1 MDQIRLIQPEDLST
15 QEIFSMENLTNACRQ
30 VRRNN
35 GAAGVDG
42 VKARELPA
50 CPGEYWERLR
60 EQILDRS
67 YKPLPAKRTDIPKPD
82 GSMRGLNVPAA
93 RDRVIQACLANYLD
107 YRKDFEMSNSYGFRK
122 NRRCEQAILKGL
134 EFMNDGYDWIV
145 DIDLRKFFD
154 TVDQDR
160 LIRLID
166 NLFHNR
172 DITALTRK
180 FVRAGVMIDGK
191 LTRTERGIPQGG
203 PLSPIL
209 ANIYLDQADKEL
221 ESRGLRF
228 TRYADDML
236 IYVKSE
242 AAANRVMKSFSN
254 YLEKKLKL
262 EVNASKSKVARPDE
276 VKYLGFGFTKNKREW
291 KAIPHEKSIHEFEQK
306 MMKLT
311 KRNWSVSLEE
321 RMEKINQVIRGWSN
335 YFRCAWMYKKNM
347 RKLDSKLRRR
357 IRAIIWK
364 QWKSI
369 RKKEESLIKLGCPR
383 DKAHSYACARQG
395 CVRCAVTFLNKYIRN
410 IHLKKKGLLTI
421 EEYFDTVAERFMKS
435 FVRTAQC

>member
-1 MDQIRLIQPEDLST
+1 MQ
-15 QEIFSMENLTNACRQ
+15 
-30 VRRNN
+30 
-35 GAAGVDG
+35 AG
-42 VKARELPA
+42 
-50 CPGEYWERLR
+50 
-60 EQILDRS
+60 
-67 YKPLPAKRTDIPKPD
+67 
-82 GSMRGLNVPAA
+82 
-93 RDRVIQACLANYLD
+93 LAN
-107 YRKDFEMSNSYGFRK
+107 FEMSNSSYGFRK

-172 DITALTRK
+172 DVTSLTRK
-180 FVRAGVMIDGK
+180 FVRAGVMIDGR
-191 LTRTERGIPQGG
+191 LVRTERGIPQGG
-203 PLSPIL
+203 PLSPVL

-242 AAANRVMKSFSN
+242 AANRVMKSFSN

-276 VKYLGFGFTKNKREW
+276 VKYLGFGFKKNKREW

-306 MMKLT
+306 IMKLT
-311 KRNWSVSLEE
+311 KQNWSVSLEE
-321 RMEKINQVIRGWSN
+321 RLEKINQVIRGWSN
-335 YFRCAWMYKKNM
+335 YYRCAW
-347 RKLDSKLRRR
+347 LLHGCID
-357 IRAIIWK
+357 IRFANWTA
-364 QWKSI
+364 SSG
-369 RKKEESLIKLGCPR
+369 EESGPSSGSSG
-383 DKAHSYACARQG
+383 KASG
-395 CVRCAVTFLNKYIRN
+395 
-410 IHLKKKGLLTI
+410 KKKRATSNWGVPETRLTHSCVH
-421 EEYFDTVAERFMKS
+421 DRDVSVVQSRS
-435 FVRTAQC
+435 

>member
-1 MDQIRLIQPEDLST
+1 MQ
-15 QEIFSMENLTNACRQ
+15 
-30 VRRNN
+30 
-35 GAAGVDG
+35 AG
-42 VKARELPA
+42 
-50 CPGEYWERLR
+50 
-60 EQILDRS
+60 
-67 YKPLPAKRTDIPKPD
+67 
-82 GSMRGLNVPAA
+82 
-93 RDRVIQACLANYLD
+93 LAN
-107 YRKDFEMSNSYGFRK
+107 FEMSNSSYGFRK

-172 DITALTRK
+172 DVTSLTRK
-180 FVRAGVMIDGK
+180 FVRAGVMIDGR
-191 LTRTERGIPQGG
+191 LVRTERGIPQGG
-203 PLSPIL
+203 PLSPVL

-242 AAANRVMKSFSN
+242 AANRVMKSFSN

-321 RMEKINQVIRGWSN
+321 RLEKINQVIRGWSN
-335 YFRCAWMYKKNM
+335 YFRCAWLYKKNM

-369 RKKEESLIKLGCPR
+369 RKKEESHIKLGCPR
-383 DKAHSYACARQG
+383 DKAHSFVCARQG

-410 IHLKKKGLLTI
+410 GHLKKKGFLSM
-421 EEYFDTVAERFMKS
+421 EEYFDMVSVRFMNTH
-435 FVRTAQC
+435 V

>member
-1 MDQIRLIQPEDLST
+1 
-15 QEIFSMENLTNACRQ
+15 
-30 VRRNN
+30 
-35 GAAGVDG
+35 
-42 VKARELPA
+42 
-50 CPGEYWERLR
+50 
-60 EQILDRS
+60 
-67 YKPLPAKRTDIPKPD
+67 
-82 GSMRGLNVPAA
+82 
-93 RDRVIQACLANYLD
+93 
-107 YRKDFEMSNSYGFRK
+107 
-122 NRRCEQAILKGL
+122 
-134 EFMNDGYDWIV
+134 MNDGYDWIV

-160 LIRLID
+160 LVRLID

-203 PLSPIL
+203 PLSPVL